1 MALDALLDAIAE
13 QGWFIWD
20 DFLTAEQVQSLR
32 DCAPEN
38 WKRARIGRN
47 DDLQRET
54 TIRSDKIQWLSQN
67 MAQPVQD
74 YLERMEQIRQA
85 VNRDFFLGL
94 FEYEAHFAK
103 YEQGDFYK
111 KHLDAFRG
119 QENRKL
125 TTVFYMNEAW
135 QPADGGELKIYDLDD
150 QLIDTVA
157 PVAGRLVVFLSE
169 KFPHEV
175 LPTDADRV
183 SIAGWFRTNG
193 VTANK
198 LDIAN

>member
-135 QPADGGELKIYDLDD
+135 QPDDGGELKIYDLDD

-175 LPTDADRV
+175 LPTHADRV

>member
-13 QGWFIWD
+13 QGWFIWN

-175 LPTDADRV
+175 LPTHADRV